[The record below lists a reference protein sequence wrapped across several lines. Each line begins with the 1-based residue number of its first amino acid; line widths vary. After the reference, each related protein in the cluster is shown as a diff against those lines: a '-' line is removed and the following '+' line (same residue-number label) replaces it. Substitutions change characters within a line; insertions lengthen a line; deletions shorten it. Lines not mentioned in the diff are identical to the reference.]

1 MIFIYDFPFTS
12 ASEMDFK
19 VQEGDHETLKGIDS
33 HHDHVGGQEKISNSI
48 YFIMAKAV
56 TF

>member
-19 VQEGDHETLKGIDS
+19 VQEGDHETLKGIDG